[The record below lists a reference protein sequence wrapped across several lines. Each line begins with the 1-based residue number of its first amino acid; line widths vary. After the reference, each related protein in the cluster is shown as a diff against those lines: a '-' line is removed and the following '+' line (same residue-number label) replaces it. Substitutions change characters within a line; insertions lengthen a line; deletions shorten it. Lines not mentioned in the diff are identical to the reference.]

1 MPRILPEGVAA
12 EFDCASWD
20 AVPIFAYIK
29 KCADIETKEMFS
41 TFNMGIGMMMV
52 MSAGE
57 AEKAMKL
64 LSDSGEKAYMIGKI
78 VKEEG
83 QGKVILK

>member
-1 MPRILPEGVAA
+1 
-12 EFDCASWD
+12 
-20 AVPIFAYIK
+20 
-29 KCADIETKEMFS
+29 MFS